1 MGSCR
6 HTIVKER
13 SLSSRDVPLWS
24 QYWRGSFL
32 VSFYLGVTIRTIL
45 TPICYTDSFG
55 FERVL
60 FDYKLSWK
68 VRVHSIIKGVVM
80 TGGNGNERKRLVLV
94 QVFPVCKVESKRVS
108 EFHRVLTFRKI
119 SV

>member
-1 MGSCR
+1 M
-6 HTIVKER
+6 
-13 SLSSRDVPLWS
+13 
-24 QYWRGSFL
+24 
-32 VSFYLGVTIRTIL
+32 
-45 TPICYTDSFG
+45 G

-60 FDYKLSWK
+60 FDYQLSWK

-108 EFHRVLTFRKI
+108 EFYGVLTFRKI
-119 SV
+119 KCLTGNRVRSQF